1 VPASLREVPA
11 LLQDTF
17 CMFMDAN
24 RDEDEID
31 AYDAPDDLTDLE
43 DDPNAY
49 WRRRFIIL
57 AGGIAALGLC
67 VWLFPGDRPTA
78 AHPSASASASMA
90 ALAGASL
97 PSRAYG
103 TAWRGPATKK
113 PSAPKPSPSASASH
127 SAAAKTKKAKK
138 KHPGGSSSTAANA
151 SGGPRCAPGDIVLSL
166 FASQPSY
173 AQGEL
178 PSFSV
183 YAVSTSATACTL
195 SYGPGSVHIVVTRH
209 GRVVWDSAACKP
221 SAAPRV
227 RFTLGVPQVLTMP
240 WNRRAASPPGCG
252 GSLSAG
258 AGGTFDAIAMT
269 VGQTSP
275 VRSFKLDK

>member
-17 CMFMDAN
+17 CMLMDAN
-24 RDEDEID
+24 RDEDEIA
-31 AYDAPDDLTDLE
+31 AYDAPDDFADLE

-67 VWLFPGDRPTA
+67 VWLFPGDRPVA
-78 AHPSASASASMA
+78 AHSSASASASMA

-97 PSRAYG
+97 PSKAYG

-127 SAAAKTKKAKK
+127 SAAVKTKKAKK
-138 KHPGGSSSTAANA
+138 DQGASSSPAANA

-166 FASQPSY
+166 FTSQPSY
-173 AQGEL
+173 AQDEL
-178 PSFSV
+178 PRFSV

-195 SYGPGSVHIVVTRH
+195 SYGPGSVHIVVTKH
-209 GRVVWDSAACKP
+209 GRVMWDSDACKP

-227 RFTLGVPQVLTMP
+227 RFTLGVPRVLSIP
-240 WNRRAASPPGCG
+240 WNRRAASPSGCG

-258 AGGTFDAIAMT
+258 AGGTFDAVALT

-275 VRSFKLDK
+275 LRPFKLAK

>member
-1 VPASLREVPA
+1 MPASLREVMA
-11 LLQDTF
+11 ALQDTF
-17 CMFMDAN
+17 RMLMDAN
-24 RDEDEID
+24 RDEGEMD
-31 AYDAPDDLTDLE
+31 AYDAPDDLADLE

-67 VWLFPGDRPTA
+67 VWLFPGARPA
-78 AHPSASASASMA
+78 GAHPSSSSSASMA
-90 ALAGASL
+90 ALAGSDTL

-103 TAWRGPATKK
+103 TAWRGLATKK
-113 PSAPKPSPSASASH
+113 PSTKRPSPSASAKH
-127 SAAAKTKKAKK
+127 SAAAKPKKAKN
-138 KHPGGSSSTAANA
+138 PSGGPSPAANA

-166 FASQPSY
+166 FTSQPSY
-173 AQGEL
+173 SQGEL

-195 SYGPGSVHIVVTRH
+195 SYGPGSVQVVATKH
-209 GRVVWDSAACKP
+209 GRVVWDSDACKP
-221 SAAPRV
+221 SAAPRL

-240 WNRRAASPPGCG
+240 WNRRATSPSGCG

-258 AGGTFDAIAMT
+258 AGGTFAAVAMT